1 MRSQSLV
8 LMYHQIAETKDDP
21 NDLAVSPKN
30 FAAQMSVLKDRCEV
44 VPLSEIQSR
53 SESRSKRPRVA
64 ITFDDGYADNGEVGA
79 PILEASGLP
88 ASFFITG
95 IAIDGRGE
103 FWWDSLEHLLLDL
116 SDQNAPQDPF
126 EVSIGGQHLRVDLR
140 TRDARLNAHKSL
152 RRPLRLRPP
161 EEIAPVIDAL
171 AAHVGSE
178 APACERH
185 RLAGL
190 SGVQALSRIP
200 GVTIGSHTIRHASL
214 PTLTQEVRRHEL
226 AESRRLL
233 EEVIDQPVLE
243 FAFPFGGEGAFDDAS
258 EVAVRDAGYVLACR
272 SIFGT
277 VNHRTDPFRI
287 PRAQVYDTGEQDFS
301 TQLDGWFR
309 GRHS

>member
-1 MRSQSLV
+1 MGSQSLV
-8 LMYHQIAETKDDP
+8 LMYHQIAETKDDL

-30 FAAQMSVLKDRCEV
+30 FAAHVSVLKDRCEV
-44 VPLSEIQSR
+44 VPLSEIQSKP
-53 SESRSKRPRVA
+53 ESRSNRPRVA

-79 PILEASGLP
+79 PIMEAAGLP

-103 FWWDSLEHLLLDL
+103 FWWDSLEHLFLDL

-140 TRDARLNAHKSL
+140 TRDARLNAQKSL

-171 AAHVGSE
+171 MAHVGSE

-190 SGVQALSRIP
+190 GGVQALSRIP
-200 GVTIGSHTIRHASL
+200 GMTIGSHTIRHASL
-214 PTLTQEVRRHEL
+214 PSLTQEARRHEL
-226 AESRRLL
+226 AESRRLI
-233 EEVIDQPVLE
+233 EEVIDKPVLE

-258 EVAVRDAGYVLACR
+258 EVAVRDAGYALACR

-277 VNHRTDPFRI
+277 VNRRTDPFRI
-287 PRAQVYDTGEQDFS
+287 PRAQVYDTGAEVFS
-301 TQLDGWFR
+301 SQLERWFR
-309 GRHS
+309 GRHP